1 MNDATKAVGV
11 IHPTAII
18 DPSAVIGKNVSIGPW
33 TIVGPDV
40 QIGDGCDIASHVVI
54 RGPTVIGV
62 NNKIFQFSTI
72 GDATPDLKYNGEPT
86 RLIIGDNNV
95 IREGVT
101 IHRGTIQ
108 DKGETIIGSD
118 NLLMAY
124 VHIGHDCVVG
134 NHCILVNNASISGH
148 VYVGDWTILSG
159 YVLVHQFVHIGP
171 HCFVGP
177 AAWIYHDVPAFVT
190 AFGSPA
196 EPRTINREGLKR
208 RGFSADQIALAN
220 KAYKLLYRRGLQL
233 DEALKEISALGDDD
247 IISMLL
253 ASIEN
258 STRGI
263 IR

>member
-1 MNDATKAVGV
+1 M
-11 IHPTAII
+11 I
-18 DPSAVIGKNVSIGPW
+18 DPSAVLGKNVSIGPW
-33 TIVGPDV
+33 TIIGPDV
-40 QIGDGCDIASHVVI
+40 EIGDGCEIASHVVI
-54 RGPTVIGV
+54 KGPTVIGR
-62 NNKIFQFSTI
+62 NNKIFQFSTV
-72 GDATPDLKYNGEPT
+72 GEDTPDLKYKGEPT
-86 RLIIGDNNV
+86 RLVIGDNNV

-108 DKGETIIGSD
+108 DNAETRIGSD

-124 VHIGHDCVVG
+124 VHVGHDCVVG
-134 NHCILVNNASISGH
+134 DHVIMVNNAAISGH

-159 YVLVHQFVHIGP
+159 YCLVHQFVYIGP

-177 AAWIYHDVPAFVT
+177 AAFVYHDVPAFVT

-208 RGFSADQIALAN
+208 RGYSTEQIALAN

-233 DEALKEISALGDDD
+233 DEALKAIADLGDDEVVG
-247 IISMLL
+247 MLL
-253 ASIEN
+253 SSLEN
-258 STRGI
+258 SSRGI

>member
-1 MNDATKAVGV
+1 MID
-11 IHPTAII
+11 PTAHI
-18 DPSAVIGKNVSIGPW
+18 DPTAVIGDNVSIGPW
-33 TIVGPDV
+33 TIIGPDV
-40 QIGDGCDIASHVVI
+40 VIGDGCDIASHVVV
-54 RGPTVIGV
+54 RGPTSMGA
-62 NNKIFQFSTI
+62 NNKIYQFSTI
-72 GDATPDLKYNGEPT
+72 GDDTPDLKYKGEPT
-86 RLIIGDNNV
+86 RLIIGDNNI

-101 IHRGTIQ
+101 IHRGTVQ
-108 DKGETIIGSD
+108 DNSETIIGND

-134 NHCILVNNASISGH
+134 NHCVLVNNASISGH
-148 VYVGDWTILSG
+148 VYVGDWSILSG
-159 YVLVHQFVHIGP
+159 YVLVHQFVHVGP
-171 HCFVGP
+171 HCFIGP
-177 AAWIYHDVPAFVT
+177 AAFIYHDVPAFVT

-208 RGFSADQIALAN
+208 RGFTIDQIALAN

-233 DEALKEISALGDDD
+233 DEALREIKALGDDE

-253 ASIEN
+253 ASVEN